1 MSAALAWPGM
11 AICAMVVGAC
21 ICRIDQ
27 LKAGRHRLG
36 WILLY
41 ITLATFALGLLID
54 LAIGRDVDWYVCA
67 GMAGILLQLHLTRKD
82 WQWGAPPDIEKAG
95 P

>member
-1 MSAALAWPGM
+1 MSAFLVWPGV
-11 AICAMVVGAC
+11 AICAIVIGAC

-36 WILLY
+36 WVLLY
-41 ITLATFALGLLID
+41 IMLATFALGLLID
-54 LAIGRDVDWYVCA
+54 LVTGRDIDWWVCA
-67 GMAGILLQLHLTRKD
+67 GMAAILLQLHLTRKD
-82 WQWGAPPDIEKAG
+82 WRAGAPPDLEKAR